1 MTVPSSDKLPGD
13 DAPPIEPP
21 PYLKERIMAVV
32 RAEARAQAAGHMAR
46 EIPATVSVEHAP
58 AGEARLLL
66 LGDHGTLEAHHLPPA
81 PEGAAYRLWLLR
93 GAAPPR
99 LPEPG
104 PLVEVGPDGRGRWEL
119 GGLRGVHEVL
129 VAVEQ
134 PAPAPRRTLLRVRLP
149 PII

>member
-1 MTVPSSDKLPGD
+1 MTVPFSDKLPGD

-32 RAEARAQAAGHMAR
+32 RAEARAGARAR

-66 LGDHGTLEAHHLPPA
+66 RGGEGTLEARRLPP
-81 PEGAAYRLWLLR
+81 PPDGAAYRLWLLR
-93 GAAPPR
+93 GAEPPR

-104 PLVEVGPDGRGRWEL
+104 PVVEVGPDGRGRWEV
-119 GGLRGVHEVL
+119 GGLRGVHELV
-129 VAVEQ
+129 VAVER
-134 PAPAPRRTLLRVRLP
+134 PETGLRRALLRVRLP